1 MSARPLRI
9 LMVSA
14 EVESLART
22 GGLGD
27 VAEALSVRL
36 AHLGAEVILV
46 TPLYGNT
53 KRPRRSFWWDGP
65 VPVRTGWGANDV
77 RQFGVLESVEP
88 LGGGERTAAGGSLR
102 VLLLHEPYLFGDRNG
117 IYADPFGDFGD
128 NELRFAALSR
138 GALEVAGRVWGYPE
152 WDNDAGPDVIHA
164 HDWHAALSIIDA
176 RGGAPDFGEGW
187 KRPGT
192 VFTIHNLAFQ
202 GMMGESSL
210 DQLGIPRR
218 LWTDGILSHKGIVNL
233 MKGAIVLADRVTT
246 VSPTYAREMMTPK
259 DGFGLDGL
267 LRYEQNKVVGVENG
281 IDMERFDPAT
291 DRMLPRNYDANSVVE
306 GKGYCREDLARE
318 VGFSEGGPIFATVS
332 RLTQQKGIDL
342 FLYVLP
348 ALVARGAR
356 VLLVGTGDAEL
367 EDAMRRAAARYPGR
381 VAARIAFDPDLARRV
396 YAGSDFFV
404 VPSRYEPCG
413 LTQMYAMRYGS
424 LPVVT
429 AVGGLRDTVQPIDPL
444 RETGT
449 GLVSWRVNPTD
460 LLVACEDAIELT
472 YDHRSHV
479 AAMRRAMARDSSWD
493 RAGEKYLQIYRDV
506 AHRP

>member
-1 MSARPLRI
+1 MPARPLRI

-36 AHLGAEVILV
+36 AHLGAEVALV

-53 KRPRRSFWWDGP
+53 RRPRRTLTWDEP
-65 VPVRTGWGANDV
+65 LPVRTGWGRDDV
-77 RQFGVLESVEP
+77 RSFRVVESLEP

-102 VLLLHEPYLFGDRNG
+102 VLLLDEPHLFGDRRG
-117 IYADPFGDFGD
+117 IYADAFGDFGD

-138 GALEVAGRVWGYPE
+138 GALEVAGRLWGYPE
-152 WDNDAGPDVIHA
+152 GDNDAGPDVIHA
-164 HDWHAALSIIDA
+164 HDWHAALSVIYA
-176 RGGAPDFGEGW
+176 RGGAPDLGDGW
-187 KRPGT
+187 QRPGT

-202 GMMGESSL
+202 GVMGESAV
-210 DQLGIPRR
+210 DELGLPRR
-218 LWTDGILSHKGIVNL
+218 LWTGGVLAHEGALNL
-233 MKGAIVLADRVTT
+233 MKGAIILADRVTT
-246 VSPTYAREMMTPK
+246 VSPTYAREMMTRA
-259 DGFGLDGL
+259 DGFGLDSL
-267 LRYEQNKVVGVENG
+267 LRYEQGKVFGVENG

-291 DRMLPRNYDANSVVE
+291 DRLLPRNYDAGSVVA

-318 VGFSEGGPIFATVS
+318 VGLTPGGPIIASVS
-332 RLTQQKGIDL
+332 RLTHQKGIDL

-356 VLLVGTGDAEL
+356 VLLVGMGDAEL
-367 EDAMRRAAARYPGR
+367 EEAMRRAAARYPGR
-381 VAARIAFDPDLARRV
+381 VAVRIAFDPDLARRV

-424 LPVVT
+424 LPIVT
-429 AVGGLRDTVQPIDPL
+429 AVGGLRDTVTPIDPL

-449 GLVSWRVNPTD
+449 GFLAWKVNPTD
-460 LLVACEDAIELT
+460 LLVACEDALELT
-472 YDHRSHV
+472 SDHASHV

-493 RAGEKYLQIYRDV
+493 RAGHSYLEIYRQL
-506 AHRP
+506 ARR